1 VIELGLI
8 LMNADVGSLINAWA
22 VQILFTPSWQFL
34 DLDQVGLIFACNDSL
49 ENDTKAKLSKK

>member
-1 VIELGLI
+1 
-8 LMNADVGSLINAWA
+8 MNADVGSLINAWA